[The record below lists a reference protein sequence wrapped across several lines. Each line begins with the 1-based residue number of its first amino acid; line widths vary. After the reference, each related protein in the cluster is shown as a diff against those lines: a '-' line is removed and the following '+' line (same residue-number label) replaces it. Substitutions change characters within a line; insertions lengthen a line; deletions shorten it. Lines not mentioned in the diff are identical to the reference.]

1 MTIGELYLTQ
11 YNGHWV
17 QAATKTGPS
26 HTLASIVNIF
36 KLLNVDFRKLQG
48 DIKDYHAKRTVYA
61 LGKTVNHVPCDIFCT
76 TEPIVDIE
84 SRWTL
89 C

>member
-1 MTIGELYLTQ
+1 MTIGELYFTQ

-17 QAATKTGPS
+17 QAATKTEPS

-48 DIKDYHAKRTVYA
+48 D
-61 LGKTVNHVPCDIFCT
+61 
-76 TEPIVDIE
+76 
-84 SRWTL
+84 
-89 C
+89 